1 MSPRRAVIPRR
12 RHGFDASKRD
22 FHLASRFSLVPRDSS
37 STSSLY
43 LFYLFWGDPSRL
55 VGGRGQLRQRT
66 AVWLHRQ
73 LAKYLFLAKNGAS
86 NPAFSSAKISA
97 ALLFTDAETRLN

>member
-12 RHGFDASKRD
+12 RHGFDASGRD

-37 STSSLY
+37 SWWGEGPITSTHR
-43 LFYLFWGDPSRL
+43 RL
-55 VGGRGQLRQRT
+55 ATQRN
-66 AVWLHRQ
+66 RQ

-86 NPAFSSAKISA
+86 NSTFSSAKISA